1 MSEKR
6 KRGRQPGPLHPMP
19 MREFW
24 ILFLEQLPECERV
37 RAAYEKAEEI
47 VFERYG
53 RRRFR
58 SYTSFRMA
66 KMIYYR
72 RRKEKRLR
80 G

>member
-1 MSEKR
+1 MTEKL

-37 RAAYEKAEEI
+37 QAAYEKAEEI

-58 SYTSFRMA
+58 SYDSFRNW
-66 KMIYYR
+66 KKLFYR
-72 RRKEKRLR
+72 NRKQKRPR
-80 G
+80 D